1 MPKDTRL
8 HLSDPVPERALWP
21 FLALAFGLAWGIFA
35 LFALF
40 PGPIT
45 RLFGPPGAAHP
56 LFILAVWA
64 PAIAALALVWRH
76 GGAGGVGRFLSRLLL
91 WRMPG
96 IWWAA
101 LLLGVP
107 AIYMA
112 GAAAMGRPLLAPVES
127 PGALLAA
134 MAFMAVLGPV
144 EELGWRGLML
154 PLLQRRMAPIWAG
167 LVTGVVWGL
176 WHLPA
181 FFLGGT
187 PQSGWDFTPFF
198 AGAVGASLIV
208 TAMFNAAKGSLLV
221 AMLFH
226 YTLNV
231 PLWPDGQPWDMWL
244 FAGAGL
250 LVAGLCRRR
259 MFAREGG
266 VTQVVPAASS
276 GGKYSRG

>member
-8 HLSDPVPERALWP
+8 QLSDPVPGHALWP
-21 FLALAFGLAWGIFA
+21 FLGLSFGLAWGIFA
-35 LFALF
+35 LFAFF
-40 PGPIT
+40 PDRIT
-45 RLFGPPGAAHP
+45 QWFGAPSAAHP

-64 PAIAALALVWRH
+64 PAIAAFGLVWRH
-76 GGAGGVGRFLSRLLL
+76 AGRAGLGRFLARLLL

-96 IWWAA
+96 LWWAV

-107 AIYMA
+107 AVYMA
-112 GAAAMGRPLLAPVES
+112 GAAAMGRPILAPVES
-127 PGALLAA
+127 AGALLAA

-144 EELGWRGLML
+144 EEFGWRGLML
-154 PLLQRRMAPIWAG
+154 PLLQRRMAPVWAG

-181 FFLGGT
+181 FFLSGT

-198 AGAVGASLIV
+198 AGAVGASMVV
-208 TAMFNAAKGSLLV
+208 TAMFNASRGSLLV

-226 YTLNV
+226 YNLNF
-231 PLWPDGQPWDMWL
+231 PLWPDGQPWDMML

-250 LVAGLCRRR
+250 LTVLLCRRT
-259 MFAREGG
+259 MFARHGA
-266 VTQVVPAASS
+266 VTEAVPPASS
-276 GGKYSRG
+276 G

>member
-1 MPKDTRL
+1 MPKDTRP
-8 HLSDPVPERALWP
+8 HLPDPVPDRALGP
-21 FLALAFGLAWGIFA
+21 FLGLSFGLAWGIFA

-45 RLFGPPGAAHP
+45 ALMGAPSAAHP

-64 PAIAALALVWRH
+64 PAIAAFALVWRH
-76 GGAGGVGRFLSRLLL
+76 AGRAGLGRFLARLLL

-96 IWWAA
+96 LWWAI
-101 LLLGVP
+101 LILGVP
-107 AIYMA
+107 LVYMA
-112 GAAAMGRPLLAPVES
+112 GAAAMGRPLLAPAES
-127 PGALLAA
+127 AGALLAA
-134 MAFMAVLGPV
+134 MAFMGVLGPV
-144 EELGWRGLML
+144 EEFGWRGLML
-154 PLLQRRMAPIWAG
+154 PVLQRRMAPVWAG

-208 TAMFNAAKGSLLV
+208 TAMFNASKGSLLV

-226 YTLNV
+226 YSLNL

-250 LVAGLCRRR
+250 LTVLLCRRR
-259 MFAREGG
+259 MFALQGA
-266 VTQVVPAASS
+266 VTEVVPPASS
-276 GGKYSRG
+276 G